1 MPCIR
6 TLSKVLVLT
15 DKWDWSIH
23 FLRTFKA
30 SIFEST
36 STVHGW
42 KIYYI
47 KMSQLSVAEEGWSVA
62 EEGWSVAE
70 GLSVAEELSVAEG
83 WRKF

>member
-62 EEGWSVAE
+62 E